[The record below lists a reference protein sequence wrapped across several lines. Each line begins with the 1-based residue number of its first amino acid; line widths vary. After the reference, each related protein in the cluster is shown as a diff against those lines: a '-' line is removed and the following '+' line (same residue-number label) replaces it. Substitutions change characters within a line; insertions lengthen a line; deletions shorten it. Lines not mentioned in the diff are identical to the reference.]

1 MPCASGR
8 NASAKRLDS
17 LLPFR
22 YSAPASKTQI
32 KEGDRMQT
40 LTTYQAAAARN
51 AEDLDTDRLLQNLMI
66 AIGQLC
72 KIESERDEAET
83 KQLFMQRPSD
93 EAAEAAIMAA
103 LFNVAAL
110 ADRHGIDLSDRAD
123 QQIAKVEL
131 ISRSGRLRMMQGGAE

>member
-1 MPCASGR
+1 
-8 NASAKRLDS
+8 
-17 LLPFR
+17 
-22 YSAPASKTQI
+22 
-32 KEGDRMQT
+32 MQT